1 MNCITFQK
9 RYEEEKDALSNK
21 NTKIIDYTK
30 LRLTDDYWYE
40 SEGEDKQTD
49 KKLHKKEPSKK
60 LEISDAKEFNKL
72 INKEETSI
80 HRELFKR
87 FFTFQ
92 MPNAKSCIS

>member
-1 MNCITFQK
+1 MNCITFKKKMWRRKRCFKQQK
-9 RYEEEKDALSNK
+9 H
-21 NTKIIDYTK
+21 KIIDYTK

-60 LEISDAKEFNKL
+60 LEISDVKEFNKL